1 MQFIKK
7 KIFKLVLYFT
17 ILIITQQGTN
27 TMLTS
32 TVSNRNLNFKNI
44 NSILKNII
52 IYFNLFLNFITKSII
67 IGQCPI

>member
-7 KIFKLVLYFT
+7 KVFKLVLYFT

-52 IYFNLFLNFITKSII
+52 IYFNLFLNFIT
-67 IGQCPI
+67 